1 MRVPELLRP
10 PPPESLRDR
19 LARSAGALP
28 LARAA
33 VGLGSVL
40 LAAAAGWWLLRPG
53 PAPVEE
59 RLPFASAPMV
69 PEPVVVTTVPAEVV
83 VQAAGAVHR
92 PGVYRLA
99 AGARVTDLI
108 DAAGGALDG
117 ADLQALSLA
126 AMLGD
131 GQRVRVPL
139 VGEQLPASEL
149 GGPASGAA
157 GGTGGASREV
167 PGAPIDL
174 NTATLEDL
182 DMLPGVGPATAQAIV
197 AHREEHGPF
206 GVVED
211 LLEVRGIGDAR
222 LEALRDLVV
231 V

>member
-19 LARSAGALP
+19 LARWAGALP

-33 VGLGSVL
+33 IGLGSVL

-59 RLPFASAPMV
+59 RLPFASAPTV
-69 PEPVVVTTVPAEVV
+69 PEPVVATTVPAEVV

-157 GGTGGASREV
+157 GGTGGANRDV

-182 DMLPGVGPATAQAIV
+182 DTLPGVGPATAQAIV

-206 GVVED
+206 GAVED